1 MTKGL
6 LMTPLPPPDDPVVPT
21 GITGLDQV
29 LAGGLPAD
37 ALYLVE
43 GDPGSGKT
51 TLGLQFLLEG
61 ARRGETGL
69 YVTLSESKAELD
81 KVARSHSW
89 DLSGLHIVE
98 LAAPEESLDPD
109 QQLTMFHPAEVELS
123 ETTKGILAEVE
134 RLQPSRIV
142 FDSLSE
148 LRLLA
153 QSPLRYRRQILALK
167 QYFAGRHSTV
177 LLLDDRTADVR
188 DLQLQSIAHG
198 VIHLEQLTPEYG
210 AERRRLRVEKLRGVQ
225 YRGGYHDFILARGGL
240 QVFPR
245 LIAAEHHRSFEPEQI
260 QSGVAALDK
269 LLGGGLE
276 RGTSVLVMG
285 PAGCGKSSLATQY
298 AVTAARR
305 GERAVFFSFDE
316 SLQTMRERSK
326 GLGIDLEAQIE
337 AGRVQ
342 VQQVDPAELAPGQFI
357 SRVREAVEETGA
369 HLVII
374 DSLNGYLN
382 AMPEERFLIIQLHEL
397 LTYLGQQGVV
407 SMLIVAQH
415 GLVSREMQTPVD
427 VSYLAD
433 AVLLLRYFEA
443 AGEVCQAISVMK
455 KRRGFHERTIREMRL
470 PARGIR
476 VGEPLHRFQ
485 GVLSGVPQIL
495 SSPLPERQ
503 AGDE

>member
-1 MTKGL
+1 MRISTASN
-6 LMTPLPPPDDPVVPT
+6 DPIVST
-21 GITGLDQV
+21 GIAGLDQV
-29 LAGGLPAD
+29 LTGGLPAD

-61 ARRGETGL
+61 AKRGETGL
-69 YVTLSESKAELD
+69 YVTLSESKVELD
-81 KVARSHSW
+81 RVSRSHGW
-89 DLSGLHIVE
+89 DLSPLHIME
-98 LAAPEESLDPD
+98 LTASEESLDPEA
-109 QQLTMFHPAEVELS
+109 QLTMFHPAEVELS
-123 ETTKGILAEVE
+123 ETTKAILGEVE
-134 RLQPSRIV
+134 RLQPSLIV

-167 QYFAGRHSTV
+167 QYFAGRHTTV

-198 VIHLEQLTPEYG
+198 VIRLEQLAPEYG

-225 YRGGYHDFILARGGL
+225 YRGGYHDFVIDFGGL

-245 LIAAEHHRSFEPEQI
+245 LVAAEHHRDFGPEQVK
-260 QSGVAALDK
+260 SGVAALDT

-276 RGTSVLVMG
+276 RGTSVLLMG

-298 AVTAARR
+298 AVTEALR
-305 GERAVFFSFDE
+305 GECVSFFSFDE
-316 SLQTMRERSK
+316 SLQTLRERAA
-326 GLGIDLEAQIE
+326 GLGMDLEAQIA
-337 AGRVQ
+337 AGRVR

-357 SRVREAVEETGA
+357 HQVRAAVEEQGA
-369 HLVII
+369 RLIVI

-382 AMPEERFLIIQLHEL
+382 AMPEERFLTIQLHEL

-407 SMLIVAQH
+407 TLLIVAQH
-415 GLVSREMQTPVD
+415 GMVGREIETVVD

-443 AGEVCQAISVMK
+443 AGEVRQALSVMK
-455 KRRGFHERTIREMRL
+455 KRRGHHERTIRELRL
-470 PARGIR
+470 TGAGIQ
-476 VGEPLHRFQ
+476 VGEPLRNFQ
-485 GVLSGVPQIL
+485 GVLTGVPEL
-495 SSPLPERQ
+495 LRVPEPSSQ
-503 AGDE
+503 GGDD